1 MSSDLERASLLRE
14 RGRHEEA
21 VAFLL
26 THLAHHPEDPWAF
39 IELSLNRSE
48 IPGQLK
54 QALEDAR
61 TATGLM
67 PAESFPLSLQSRI
80 LNDLDKHKEAL
91 SLAESAIALDPEFEH
106 GWNSKCLALIG
117 LSRWKDAEQCART
130 ALNLDP
136 DDETA
141 SNLLAHTLRLQNR
154 LDESEDESNRRLAQN
169 PDNAFSFASAG
180 WAALQRG
187 DVAGAEAKF
196 KEALRIEP
204 DMEYAREGLKHSYR
218 ARSAFFRLFLK
229 WMFFIQSFS
238 EKNRT
243 LLIISLVVGFNII
256 KGVASAI
263 HPLLVVPVVVVYY
276 TFLFGSFLSNGL
288 ANFFML
294 RDPVARLSLDRSE
307 KTEGIAVGI
316 LVFGGLLGLIAGF
329 MIPVLP
335 LAAIGGTML
344 ATALPASMLF
354 TNPSAKGKLVF
365 GLISFAALATG
376 AVMAYDIFTHPG
388 REMLGGLAGTCMTVI
403 IVLCA
408 GSTWLSMAPSLR
420 EEKSK

>member
-1 MSSDLERASLLRE
+1 MSSDLQRASLLRE

-26 THLAHHPEDPWAF
+26 THLAQHPEDPWVF
-39 IELSLNRSE
+39 IELALNRSE
-48 IPGQLK
+48 IPGQIN
-54 QALEDAR
+54 QALEDVR

-67 PAESFPLSLQSRI
+67 PAEAFPLSLQSRI
-80 LNDLDKHKEAL
+80 LTDLDRDKEAL
-91 SLAESAIALDPEFEH
+91 SLAESALALDPEFEH
-106 GWNSKCLALIG
+106 AWNSKCLALIG

-130 ALNLDP
+130 ALALDA

-154 LDESEDESNRRLAQN
+154 LDESEEESNRRLARN

-187 DVAGAEAKF
+187 DVPGAEAKF

-229 WMFFIQSFS
+229 WMFFVQRFS
-238 EKNRT
+238 ENHRT
-243 LLIISLVVGFNII
+243 LLIISLVVGFNIM
-256 KGVASAI
+256 KRVASAI

-294 RDPVARLSLDRSE
+294 KDPVARLSLDRSE
-307 KTEGIAVGI
+307 KAEGIAVGI

-329 MIPVLP
+329 TIPLYP

-354 TNPSAKGKLVF
+354 TNPSTKGKAVF
-365 GLISFAALATG
+365 GLITLASLATG
-376 AVMAYDIFTHPG
+376 AVMAFDISTHPG
-388 REMLGGLAGTCMTVI
+388 REMLGGLAGTCLTII

-420 EEKSK
+420 EERPK